1 MIGGRDIRTIP
12 RRLLRSRIITV
23 SEAGVHLLGSVRMNL
38 STAGETAAKPSFD
51 DKTLIAALEK
61 VGLWSHIRSLGASLS
76 TELERLRL
84 SPSQK
89 QLLCLARAI
98 LCREKQASK
107 VVLMDEATSQLDV
120 ESDQRIQEIL
130 KQEFSDCTV
139 IMVTHRAHAIEHF
152 DTILQLGEGRIT
164 RALERDPDTREW
176 MDV

>member
-1 MIGGRDIRTIP
+1 
-12 RRLLRSRIITV
+12 
-23 SEAGVHLLGSVRMNL
+23 
-38 STAGETAAKPSFD
+38 
-51 DKTLIAALEK
+51 
-61 VGLWSHIRSLGASLS
+61 
-76 TELERLRL
+76 
-84 SPSQK
+84 
-89 QLLCLARAI
+89 
-98 LCREKQASK
+98 
-107 VVLMDEATSQLDV
+107 MDEATSQLDV